1 MKIILTIFTALL
13 SVTASSSLIIEAEAR
28 GADEPCSYLHPSWSI
43 NPNTGICE
51 SNIRHSSSPSSS
63 SSVKQLDNVGSNAI
77 IAAMERQKAAQAAQT
92 GQFGSLQKFS
102 VVICGQGTVLNGN
115 LCVVDQNTL
124 NAAYATFHNNVLS
137 TNYLF
142 DNVSDFS
149 VVCFSLAISLI
160 PIGIYIQFFSRKK
173 RIERR
178 NRKLS
183 KKLIQMQPNSLV
195 VTPAEHRRIQEFER
209 NFNTHGKS
217 DPEYFYHV
225 TLDTELIEASRRGNE
240 LYSIDSIIPGRTLK
254 ILKYKDASTSQ
265 PYISFVPNYMEKAD
279 EAMAWKFSLSE
290 NEYGGLSGEA

>member
-51 SNIRHSSSPSSS
+51 SNIRYLSSS
-63 SSVKQLDNVGSNAI
+63 SSSSGVKQLDNVGSNAI

-92 GQFGSLQKFS
+92 GQFGSLQ
-102 VVICGQGTVLNGN
+102 INCGQGTVLNGN
-115 LCVVDQNTL
+115 LCVIDQNAL
-124 NAAYATFHNNVLS
+124 NAAYATFHNKVLS

-149 VVCFSLAISLI
+149 VVCFSLGISLI
-160 PIGIYIQFFSRKK
+160 PIGIGLQFSRKK

-183 KKLIQMQPNSLV
+183 KKLIQRQPNPLV

-217 DPEYFYHV
+217 DPEYFFHV
-225 TLDTELIEASRRGNE
+225 TLDTELIDASRRGNE

>member
-51 SNIRHSSSPSSS
+51 SNIRYLSSS
-63 SSVKQLDNVGSNAI
+63 SSSSGVKQLDNVGSNAI

-92 GQFGSLQKFS
+92 GQFGSLQ
-102 VVICGQGTVLNGN
+102 INCGQGTVLNGN
-115 LCVVDQNTL
+115 LCVIDQNAL
-124 NAAYATFHNNVLS
+124 NAAYATFHNKVLS

-149 VVCFSLAISLI
+149 VVCFSLGISLI
-160 PIGIYIQFFSRKK
+160 PIGIGLQFSRKK

-183 KKLIQMQPNSLV
+183 KKLIQRQPNPLV
-195 VTPAEHRRIQEFER
+195 VTPAEHRKIQEFER

-217 DPEYFYHV
+217 DPEYFFHV
-225 TLDTELIEASRRGNE
+225 TLDTELIDASRRGNE

>member
-1 MKIILTIFTALL
+1 MKIILTIFASLL

-51 SNIRHSSSPSSS
+51 SNIRYLSSS
-63 SSVKQLDNVGSNAI
+63 SSSSGVKQLDNVGSNAI
-77 IAAMERQKAAQAAQT
+77 IAAMEQQKAAQAAQT
-92 GQFGSLQKFS
+92 GQFGSLQ
-102 VVICGQGTVLNGN
+102 INCGQGTVLNGN
-115 LCVVDQNTL
+115 LCVIDKNTL

-149 VVCFSLAISLI
+149 VVCFSLGISLI

-183 KKLIQMQPNSLV
+183 KKLIQRQPNPLV

-217 DPEYFYHV
+217 DPEYFFHV
-225 TLDTELIEASRRGNE
+225 TLDTELIDASRRGNE

>member
-1 MKIILTIFTALL
+1 L
-13 SVTASSSLIIEAEAR
+13 
-28 GADEPCSYLHPSWSI
+28 
-43 NPNTGICE
+43 
-51 SNIRHSSSPSSS
+51 SSS
-63 SSVKQLDNVGSNAI
+63 SSSSGVKQLDNVGSNAI

-92 GQFGSLQKFS
+92 GQFGSLQ
-102 VVICGQGTVLNGN
+102 INCGQGTVLNGN
-115 LCVVDQNTL
+115 LCVIDKNTL

-149 VVCFSLAISLI
+149 VVCFSLGISLI

-183 KKLIQMQPNSLV
+183 KKLIQRQPNPLV
-195 VTPAEHRRIQEFER
+195 VTPAEHRKIQEFER
-209 NFNTHGKS
+209 NFNTVGRS
-217 DPEYFYHV
+217 DPEYFFHV
-225 TLDTELIEASRRGNE
+225 TLDTELIDASRRGNE

-254 ILKYKDASTSQ
+254 ILKYKDASTRQ

-279 EAMAWKFSLSE
+279 EAMAWKFSLSG
-290 NEYGGLSGEA
+290 NEYGMLGGEA

>member
-1 MKIILTIFTALL
+1 MKIILTIFAALL
-13 SVTASSSLIIEAEAR
+13 SVTASSSLIIDAEAR

-92 GQFGSLQKFS
+92 GQFGSLQ
-102 VVICGQGTVLNGN
+102 INCGQGTVLNGN
-115 LCVVDQNTL
+115 LCVIDQNTL
-124 NAAYATFHNNVLS
+124 NAAYATFHNKVLS

-142 DNVSDFS
+142 DNDTDFS
-149 VVCFSLAISLI
+149 VVGCSLGIFLISI
-160 PIGIYIQFFSRKK
+160 FIGLQFSRKK

-178 NRKLS
+178 NLKLS
-183 KKLIQMQPNSLV
+183 KKLIQRQPNPLV
-195 VTPAEHRRIQEFER
+195 VTPAEHRKIQEFER
-209 NFNTHGKS
+209 NFNTVGRS
-217 DPEYFYHV
+217 DPEYFFHV
-225 TLDTELIEASRRGNE
+225 TLDTKLIDASRRGNE

-254 ILKYKDASTSQ
+254 ILKYKDASTRQ

-279 EAMAWKFSLSE
+279 EAMAWKFSLSG
-290 NEYGGLSGEA
+290 NEYGMLGGEA